1 MKKLWILYCLNEFFF
16 LIINI
21 RGILK
26 YIVVKFI
33 KFIRKVQN
41 IDVVFKFIKKSESLT
56 NFEAVSDIPFGN
68 IEMIIAF
75 TDFLVFF
82 ENFIEVYLISK
93 IVVLIKITFDLIH
106 HRGESVNLKCC
117 IQKKEVLCS
126 DLSTLVI
133 CHYFSELGPNII
145 QFVSL

>member
-1 MKKLWILYCLNEFFF
+1 MNEFFF

-106 HRGESVNLKCC
+106 HRGKSVNLKCC

-133 CHYFSELGPNII
+133 GYYFSELGPNII